1 MLGKEDRQG
10 NFFDEYVYGNMVP
23 EDHILVKIKG
33 ALDFSFVEEE
43 TKDVYSPDFG
53 RPAFPSCLPEKA
65 WRGEI

>member
-33 ALDFSFVEEE
+33 ALV
-43 TKDVYSPDFG
+43 
-53 RPAFPSCLPEKA
+53 
-65 WRGEI
+65 